1 MTTQDRVINVIA
13 EKPVFKG
20 LQDQTIKLGD
30 HFDPMAGVSATSTN
44 GPVTISYVGEVNT
57 EKAGHYTLTYTAT
70 DQNGQQT
77 QQTIVVTV
85 E

>member
-1 MTTQDRVINVIA
+1 
-13 EKPVFKG
+13 
-20 LQDQTIKLGD
+20 
-30 HFDPMAGVSATSTN
+30 MAGVSATSTN
-44 GPVTISYVGEVNT
+44 GPVTISYEGEVNT
-57 EKAGHYTLTYTAT
+57 QKADRYTLIYTAT